1 MLSFTSKSD
10 RASSMLLTDVLEH
23 LCWWQVL
30 VIDESIPN
38 HFNIIS

>member
-1 MLSFTSKSD
+1 
-10 RASSMLLTDVLEH
+10 MLLTDVLEH
-23 LCWWQVL
+23 LYSIDARKPVWWQVL